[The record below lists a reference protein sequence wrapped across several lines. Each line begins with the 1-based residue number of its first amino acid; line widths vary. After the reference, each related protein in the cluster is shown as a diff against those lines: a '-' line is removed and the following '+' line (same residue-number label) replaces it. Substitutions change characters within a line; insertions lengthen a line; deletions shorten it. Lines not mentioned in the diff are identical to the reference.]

1 MKNFLSVLFV
11 VLSTIIFSQ
20 DREIVFETKLTF
32 DQLVEKAKNENKLIF
47 IDAYTT
53 WCGPCKWMAKN
64 IFTLNEVA
72 DYYNSNFINAKF
84 DMEKGEGIELA
95 KKFQVFCFPNLLF
108 VDGNGDL
115 VHRTAGAAQQKEDY
129 IKLGETAK
137 NEETRFSS
145 LQKKYETNKND
156 SQFLASFIDAIAS
169 TCLPYDEYLS
179 AYFSLQ
185 KDEDLISELNWD
197 MMLKHLN
204 SKDNREFNYILSNI
218 NKFEETYGKE
228 EVHSKIKDILIS
240 AAQPIVF
247 GKDYTKEKL
256 ASYKKEVE
264 ALNFES
270 KGKVIFTINM
280 YEFERNED
288 FNAMFDYALK
298 EGDKY
303 LELENYNSISWSIF
317 EKSDNKKHLNKA
329 VEWMEKLTS
338 SESGKTWENLDTYAS
353 VLYKLRNKSLAK
365 QVALEAVEI
374 AKRAG
379 ISKEDYKTTE
389 DLIAKIDKLK

>member
-64 IFTLNEVA
+64 IFTINEVA

-95 KKFQVFCFPNLLF
+95 KKFQVFCYPNLLF
-108 VDGNGDL
+108 VDGNGEL

-137 NEETRFSS
+137 SEETRFSS

-185 KDEDLISELNWD
+185 KDDDLISELNWD

-353 VLYKLRNKSLAK
+353 VLYKLKNKSLAK

-374 AKRAG
+374 AKKSG
-379 ISKEDYKTTE
+379 VSQEDYKVTE
-389 DLIAKIDKLK
+389 ELIAKIDKLK